1 MARPD
6 RCTDRRAERGVLLMS
21 NHQNEEILEN
31 LYNEEYDR
39 LEKEHPQFN
48 PMAIAIL
55 ARCFA
60 TKRWEEME

>member
-1 MARPD
+1 
-6 RCTDRRAERGVLLMS
+6 MS
-21 NHQNEEILEN
+21 NHQNEEIMEN

-60 TKRWEEME
+60 TKRWEEMGD